1 MTFKFELGVRVHR
14 SKRPFI
20 IDVEASGFGSLSYP
34 IEIGVV
40 LDEGWRYCALVL
52 PVSEWTHW
60 DDEAEKVH
68 GISRTMLEEHGKP
81 VHQVADELNEVLSG
95 KTLYSDA
102 WVVDK
107 PWLTTLF
114 HAARRTMEFS
124 VSPLEFILSEAQMA
138 IWHETRNA
146 LLGETE
152 LQRHRASN
160 DAWIIQ
166 ETYRRTYQQSGL
178 DRK

>member
-1 MTFKFELGVRVHR
+1 MYRP
-14 SKRPFI
+14 KRPFI
-20 IDVEASGFGSLSYP
+20 IDVEASGFGSTSYP

-40 LDEGWRYCALVL
+40 LADGWRYCSLVV
-52 PVSEWTHW
+52 PIAEWTHW
-60 DDEAEKVH
+60 DDGAQKVH
-68 GISRTMLEEHGKP
+68 GISRDMLITHGKP
-81 VHQVADELNEVLSG
+81 VHEVADELNEVLSG

-114 HAARRTMEFS
+114 HAAHRPMEFS
-124 VSPLEFILSEAQMA
+124 VSPLELILSEPQMA
-138 IWHETRNA
+138 VWYETRDA
-146 LLGETE
+146 LLAETE

-166 ETYRRTYQQSGL
+166 ETYRRTLQAS
-178 DRK
+178 